1 LKGIIEKLEMQGFE
15 GYKKAEIPFT
25 AGLNLITGRNSTGK
39 TTILDAIFFA
49 LYGEIPDVDKKL
61 LVTRLQGTS
70 KTLYVGLRFISP
82 KTNQIVEVKRWGKL
96 YFKRGKEGYQ
106 TERLILLIDGKETPV
121 SGEEE
126 LRKKITDLL
135 GLTMKRFLNL
145 TYVRQGEL
153 TKILKPDKDE
163 MDSIL
168 GITILKE
175 LIEELNLVKKELEKY
190 EEKDVETEVKT
201 INEVLLPKVKEQI
214 KNLESQIE
222 TLKHEI
228 KEVQDKLEK
237 AESPELINLLKNID
251 EKDSLLKSFREKEA
265 SIKIL
270 LTQWSVP
277 DIVALKELI
286 KKVEAE
292 EQELK
297 RKLKEENEELKKVE
311 VEKENYK
318 DRLVKVKELLKSVKV
333 SNVEKLKELIEKKHK
348 ENSKINE
355 DLILF
360 VKKFNEIEEEKNRL
374 EGKLLTLIE
383 ELKAHKK
390 LLEENKLNC
399 PMCGQKVTPET
410 LKKLILEKEVEK
422 KEVEQKFANIIKIY
436 EEKKKVIE
444 KLKYEISKL
453 ENELETLMGVNSLIN
468 ESLAGSTLKELEETY
483 NKTEQKYQN
492 VKCKIE
498 ELTIKFNEV
507 KTKLLNMNLTL
518 ENAKK
523 LFEEAEKELK
533 RIQEYLVNIKILL
546 EKLMLPFKPEDEEL
560 KVKIAEKLPLTISE
574 IEELRRQFKIKNEKL
589 KILEE
594 EFKNLKSEEEKLQ
607 VKLAL
612 LNKRLEKA
620 IVTEKLIEKLR
631 RGVENIRSVK
641 LKDIAYEALKIYNSL
656 TDQHVYKAFR
666 INPENYIVEVQPI
679 DLDEYIP
686 AVRVGGGHQTLISL
700 ALRLAMLKILGG
712 EALLILDEPTYGVD
726 SDNIPQL
733 LTHIAEAAKKV
744 SQVILVTHYGLGEE
758 EAANIIKVERGKD
771 GASQATIGI

>member
-126 LRKKITDLL
+126 LRRKITDLL

-201 INEVLLPKVKEQI
+201 INEALLPKVKEQI

-222 TLKHEI
+222 TLKHEV
-228 KEVQDKLEK
+228 KEAQDKLEK

-270 LTQWSVP
+270 LTQWNVP

-286 KKVEAE
+286 KKVEVE

-297 RKLKEENEELKKVE
+297 RKLEKENEELKKVE

-318 DRLVKVKELLKSVKV
+318 DKLIKIKELLKSVKV
-333 SNVEKLKELIEKKHK
+333 SNIEELKELIEKKHK

-355 DLILF
+355 DLIL
-360 VKKFNEIEEEKNRL
+360 VEKKFNEIEEEKNRL

-410 LKKLILEKEVEK
+410 LKKLILEKEREK
-422 KEVEQKFANIIKIY
+422 KEFEQKFANIIKIY

-498 ELTIKFNEV
+498 ELTVKFNEV

-523 LFEEAEKELK
+523 LFEEAEKELR
-533 RIQEYLVNIKILL
+533 RIQECLMNIKILL

-589 KILEE
+589 RILEG

-620 IVTEKLIEKLR
+620 IVTEELIEKLKK
-631 RGVENIRSVK
+631 GIENIRSVK

-686 AVRVGGGHQTLISL
+686 AVRVGGGHQTLIAL

-758 EAANIIKVERGKD
+758 EAANIIKVERGED

>member
-126 LRKKITDLL
+126 LRRKITDLL

-201 INEVLLPKVKEQI
+201 INEALLPKVKEQI

-222 TLKHEI
+222 TLKHEV
-228 KEVQDKLEK
+228 KEAQDKLEK

-270 LTQWSVP
+270 LTQWNVP

-286 KKVEAE
+286 KKVEVE

-297 RKLKEENEELKKVE
+297 RKLEKENEELKKVE

-318 DRLVKVKELLKSVKV
+318 DKLIKIKELLKSVKV
-333 SNVEKLKELIEKKHK
+333 SNIEELKELIEKKHK

-355 DLILF
+355 DLIL
-360 VKKFNEIEEEKNRL
+360 VEKKFNEIEEEKNRL

-410 LKKLILEKEVEK
+410 LKKLILEKEREK
-422 KEVEQKFANIIKIY
+422 KEFEQKFANIIKIY

-498 ELTIKFNEV
+498 ELTVKFNEV

-523 LFEEAEKELK
+523 LFEEAEKELR
-533 RIQEYLVNIKILL
+533 RIQECLMNIKILL

-589 KILEE
+589 RILEG

-620 IVTEKLIEKLR
+620 IVTEELIEKLKK
-631 RGVENIRSVK
+631 GIENIRSIK

-686 AVRVGGGHQTLISL
+686 AVRVGGGHQTLIAL

-758 EAANIIKVERGKD
+758 EAANIIKVERGED

>member
-1 LKGIIEKLEMQGFE
+1 MKGIIEKLEMQGFE

-70 KTLYVGLRFISP
+70 KTLYVGLKFISP

-126 LRKKITDLL
+126 LRRKITDLL

-201 INEVLLPKVKEQI
+201 INEALLPKVKEQI
-214 KNLESQIE
+214 KNLENQIE
-222 TLKHEI
+222 TLKHEV
-228 KEVQDKLEK
+228 KEAQDKLEK

-270 LTQWSVP
+270 LTQWNVP

-286 KKVEAE
+286 KKVEVE

-297 RKLKEENEELKKVE
+297 RKLEKENEELKKVE

-318 DRLVKVKELLKSVKV
+318 DKLIKIKELLKSVKV
-333 SNVEKLKELIEKKHK
+333 SNIEELKELIEKKHK

-355 DLILF
+355 DLIL
-360 VKKFNEIEEEKNRL
+360 VEKEFNEIEEKKNRL

-410 LKKLILEKEVEK
+410 LKKLILEKEREK
-422 KEVEQKFANIIKIY
+422 KEFEQKFANIIKIY

-498 ELTIKFNEV
+498 ELTVKVNEV

-523 LFEEAEKELK
+523 LFEEAEKELR
-533 RIQEYLVNIKILL
+533 RIQECLMNIKILL

-589 KILEE
+589 RILEG

-620 IVTEKLIEKLR
+620 IVTEELIEKLKK
-631 RGVENIRSVK
+631 GIENIRSVK

-686 AVRVGGGHQTLISL
+686 AVRVGGGHQTLIAL

-758 EAANIIKVERGKD
+758 EAANIIKVERGED

>member
-126 LRKKITDLL
+126 LRRKITDLL

-201 INEVLLPKVKEQI
+201 INEALLPKVKEQI

-222 TLKHEI
+222 TLKHEV

-270 LTQWSVP
+270 LTQWNVP

-286 KKVEAE
+286 KKVEVE

-297 RKLKEENEELKKVE
+297 RKLEKENEELKKVE

-318 DRLVKVKELLKSVKV
+318 DKLIKIKELLKSVKV
-333 SNVEKLKELIEKKHK
+333 SNIEELKELIEKKHK

-355 DLILF
+355 DLIL
-360 VKKFNEIEEEKNRL
+360 VEKKFNEIEEEKNRL

-410 LKKLILEKEVEK
+410 LKKLILEKEREK
-422 KEVEQKFANIIKIY
+422 KEFEQKFANIIKIY

-498 ELTIKFNEV
+498 ELTVKFNEV

-523 LFEEAEKELK
+523 LFEEAEKELR
-533 RIQEYLVNIKILL
+533 RIQECLMNIKILL

-589 KILEE
+589 RILEG

-620 IVTEKLIEKLR
+620 IVTEELIEKLKK
-631 RGVENIRSVK
+631 GIENIRSVK

-686 AVRVGGGHQTLISL
+686 AVRVGGGHQTLIAL

-758 EAANIIKVERGKD
+758 EAANIIKVERGED

>member
-1 LKGIIEKLEMQGFE
+1 MKGIIEKLEMQGFE

-126 LRKKITDLL
+126 LRRKITDLL

-201 INEVLLPKVKEQI
+201 INEALLPKVKEQI

-222 TLKHEI
+222 TLKHEV
-228 KEVQDKLEK
+228 KEAQDKLEK

-270 LTQWSVP
+270 LTQWNVP

-286 KKVEAE
+286 KKVEVE

-297 RKLKEENEELKKVE
+297 RKLEKENEELKKVE

-318 DRLVKVKELLKSVKV
+318 DKLIKIKELLKSVKV
-333 SNVEKLKELIEKKHK
+333 SNIEELKELIEKKHK

-355 DLILF
+355 DLIL
-360 VKKFNEIEEEKNRL
+360 VEKKFNEIEEEKNRL

-410 LKKLILEKEVEK
+410 LKKLILEKEREK
-422 KEVEQKFANIIKIY
+422 KEFEQKFANIIKIY

-498 ELTIKFNEV
+498 ELTVKFNEV

-523 LFEEAEKELK
+523 LFEEAEKELR
-533 RIQEYLVNIKILL
+533 RIQECLMNIKILL

-589 KILEE
+589 RILEG

-620 IVTEKLIEKLR
+620 IVTEELIEKLKK
-631 RGVENIRSVK
+631 GIENIRSVK

-686 AVRVGGGHQTLISL
+686 AVRVGGGHQTLIAL

-758 EAANIIKVERGKD
+758 EAANIIKVERGED

>member
-126 LRKKITDLL
+126 LRRKITDLL

-201 INEVLLPKVKEQI
+201 INEALLPKVKEQI
-214 KNLESQIE
+214 KNLENQIE
-222 TLKHEI
+222 TLKHEV
-228 KEVQDKLEK
+228 KEAQDKLEK

-270 LTQWSVP
+270 LTQWNVP

-286 KKVEAE
+286 KKVEVE

-297 RKLKEENEELKKVE
+297 RKLEKENEELKKVE

-318 DRLVKVKELLKSVKV
+318 DKLIKIKELLKSVKV
-333 SNVEKLKELIEKKHK
+333 SNIEELKELIEKKHK

-355 DLILF
+355 DLIL
-360 VKKFNEIEEEKNRL
+360 VEKKFNEIEEEKNRL

-410 LKKLILEKEVEK
+410 LKKLILEKEREK
-422 KEVEQKFANIIKIY
+422 KEFEQKFANIIKIY

-498 ELTIKFNEV
+498 ELTVKFNEV

-523 LFEEAEKELK
+523 LFEEAEKELR
-533 RIQEYLVNIKILL
+533 RIQECLMNIKILL

-589 KILEE
+589 RILEG

-620 IVTEKLIEKLR
+620 IVTEELIEKLKK
-631 RGVENIRSVK
+631 GIENIRSVK

-686 AVRVGGGHQTLISL
+686 AVRVGGGHQTLIAL

-758 EAANIIKVERGKD
+758 EAANIIKVERGED

>member
-61 LVTRLQGTS
+61 LVTRLQRTS

-126 LRKKITDLL
+126 LRRKITDLL

-201 INEVLLPKVKEQI
+201 INEALLPKVKEQI
-214 KNLESQIE
+214 KNLENQIE
-222 TLKHEI
+222 TLKHEV
-228 KEVQDKLEK
+228 KEAQDKLEK

-270 LTQWSVP
+270 LTQWNVP

-286 KKVEAE
+286 KKVEVE

-297 RKLKEENEELKKVE
+297 RKLEKENEELKKVE

-318 DRLVKVKELLKSVKV
+318 DKLIKIKELLKSVKV
-333 SNVEKLKELIEKKHK
+333 SNIEELKELIEKKHK

-355 DLILF
+355 DLIL
-360 VKKFNEIEEEKNRL
+360 VEKKFNEIEEEKNRL
-374 EGKLLTLIE
+374 KGKLLTLIE

-410 LKKLILEKEVEK
+410 LKKLILEKEREK
-422 KEVEQKFANIIKIY
+422 KEFEQKFANIIKIY

-498 ELTIKFNEV
+498 ELTVKFNEV

-523 LFEEAEKELK
+523 LFEEAEKELR
-533 RIQEYLVNIKILL
+533 RIQECLMNIKILL

-589 KILEE
+589 RILEG

-620 IVTEKLIEKLR
+620 IVTEELIEKLKK
-631 RGVENIRSVK
+631 GIENIRSVK

-686 AVRVGGGHQTLISL
+686 AVRVGGGHQTLIAL

-758 EAANIIKVERGKD
+758 EAANIIKVERGED

>member
-1 LKGIIEKLEMQGFE
+1 MKGIIEKLEMQGFE

-106 TERLILLIDGKETPV
+106 TERLILLIDGKEIPV

-126 LRKKITDLL
+126 LRRKITDLL

>member
-126 LRKKITDLL
+126 LRRKITDLL

-201 INEVLLPKVKEQI
+201 INEALLPKVKEQI
-214 KNLESQIE
+214 KNLENQIE
-222 TLKHEI
+222 TLKHEV
-228 KEVQDKLEK
+228 KEAQDKLEK

-270 LTQWSVP
+270 LTQWNVP

-286 KKVEAE
+286 KKVEVE

-297 RKLKEENEELKKVE
+297 RKLEKENEELKKVE

-318 DRLVKVKELLKSVKV
+318 DKLIKIKELLKSVKV
-333 SNVEKLKELIEKKHK
+333 SNIEELKELIEKKHK

-355 DLILF
+355 DLIL
-360 VKKFNEIEEEKNRL
+360 VEKKFNEIEEEKNRL
-374 EGKLLTLIE
+374 KGKLLTLIE

-410 LKKLILEKEVEK
+410 LKKLILEKEREK
-422 KEVEQKFANIIKIY
+422 KEFEQKFANIIKIY

-498 ELTIKFNEV
+498 ELTVKFNEV

-523 LFEEAEKELK
+523 LFEEAEKELR
-533 RIQEYLVNIKILL
+533 RIQECLMNIKILL

-589 KILEE
+589 RILEG

-620 IVTEKLIEKLR
+620 IVTEELIEKLKK
-631 RGVENIRSVK
+631 GIENIRSVK

-686 AVRVGGGHQTLISL
+686 AVRVGGGHQTLIAL

-758 EAANIIKVERGKD
+758 EAANIIKVERGED

>member
-126 LRKKITDLL
+126 LRRKITDLL

-201 INEVLLPKVKEQI
+201 INEALLPKVKEQI

-222 TLKHEI
+222 TLKHEV
-228 KEVQDKLEK
+228 KEAQDKLEK

-270 LTQWSVP
+270 LTQWNVP

-286 KKVEAE
+286 KKVEVE

-297 RKLKEENEELKKVE
+297 RKLEKENEELKKVE

-318 DRLVKVKELLKSVKV
+318 DKLIKIKELLKSVKV
-333 SNVEKLKELIEKKHK
+333 SNIEELKELIEKKHK

-355 DLILF
+355 DLIL
-360 VKKFNEIEEEKNRL
+360 VEKKFNEIEEEKNRL

-410 LKKLILEKEVEK
+410 LKKLILEKEREK
-422 KEVEQKFANIIKIY
+422 KEFEQKFANIIKIY

-498 ELTIKFNEV
+498 ELTVKVNEV

-523 LFEEAEKELK
+523 LFEEAEKELR
-533 RIQEYLVNIKILL
+533 RIQECLMNIKILL

-589 KILEE
+589 RILEG

-620 IVTEKLIEKLR
+620 IVTEELIEKLKK
-631 RGVENIRSVK
+631 GIENIRSVK

-686 AVRVGGGHQTLISL
+686 AVRVGGGHQTLIAL

-758 EAANIIKVERGKD
+758 EAANIIKVERGED

>member
-1 LKGIIEKLEMQGFE
+1 MKGIIEKLEMQGFE

-126 LRKKITDLL
+126 LRRKITDLL

-201 INEVLLPKVKEQI
+201 INEALLPKVKEQI

-222 TLKHEI
+222 TLKHEV

-237 AESPELINLLKNID
+237 AESPELISLLKNID

-270 LTQWSVP
+270 LTQWNAP

-286 KKVEAE
+286 KKVEVE

-297 RKLKEENEELKKVE
+297 RKLEKENEELKKVE

-318 DRLVKVKELLKSVKV
+318 DKLIKIKELLKSVKV
-333 SNVEKLKELIEKKHK
+333 SNIEELKELIEKKRK

-355 DLILF
+355 DLIL
-360 VKKFNEIEEEKNRL
+360 VEKKFNEIEEEKNRL

-410 LKKLILEKEVEK
+410 LKKLILEKEREK
-422 KEVEQKFANIIKIY
+422 KEFEQKFANIIKIY
-436 EEKKKVIE
+436 EEEKKVIE

-492 VKCKIE
+492 IKCKIE
-498 ELTIKFNEV
+498 ELTVKFNEV

-533 RIQEYLVNIKILL
+533 RIQECLMNIKILL

-589 KILEE
+589 RILED

-607 VKLAL
+607 VKLTL

-620 IVTEKLIEKLR
+620 IVTEELIEKLKK
-631 RGVENIRSVK
+631 GIENIRSVK

-686 AVRVGGGHQTLISL
+686 AARVGGGHQTLIAL

-758 EAANIIKVERGKD
+758 EAANIIKVERGED
-771 GASQATIGI
+771 GASQATIRI

>member
-507 KTKLLNMNLTL
+507 KTKLLNMSLTL

>member
-70 KTLYVGLRFISP
+70 KTLYVGLKFISP

-126 LRKKITDLL
+126 LRRKITDLL

-201 INEVLLPKVKEQI
+201 INEALLPKVKEQI
-214 KNLESQIE
+214 KNLENQIE
-222 TLKHEI
+222 TLKHEV
-228 KEVQDKLEK
+228 KEAQDKLEK

-270 LTQWSVP
+270 LTQWNVP

-286 KKVEAE
+286 KKVEVE

-297 RKLKEENEELKKVE
+297 RKLEKENEELKKVE

-318 DRLVKVKELLKSVKV
+318 DKLIKIKELLKSVKV
-333 SNVEKLKELIEKKHK
+333 SNIEELKELIEKKHK

-355 DLILF
+355 DLIL
-360 VKKFNEIEEEKNRL
+360 VEKEFNEIEEKKNRL

-410 LKKLILEKEVEK
+410 LKKLILEKEREK
-422 KEVEQKFANIIKIY
+422 KEFEQKFANIIKIY

-498 ELTIKFNEV
+498 ELTVKVNEV

-523 LFEEAEKELK
+523 LFEEAEKELR
-533 RIQEYLVNIKILL
+533 RIQECLMNIKILL

-589 KILEE
+589 RILEG

-620 IVTEKLIEKLR
+620 IVTEELIEKLKK
-631 RGVENIRSVK
+631 GIENIRSVK

-686 AVRVGGGHQTLISL
+686 AVRVGGGHQTLIAL

-758 EAANIIKVERGKD
+758 EAANIIKVERGED

>member
-1 LKGIIEKLEMQGFE
+1 MKGIIEKLEMQGFE

-61 LVTRLQGTS
+61 LVTRLQRTS

-126 LRKKITDLL
+126 LRRKITDLL

-201 INEVLLPKVKEQI
+201 INEALLPKVKEQI
-214 KNLESQIE
+214 KNLENQIE
-222 TLKHEI
+222 TLKHEV
-228 KEVQDKLEK
+228 KEAQDKLEK

-270 LTQWSVP
+270 LTQWNVP

-286 KKVEAE
+286 KKVEVE

-297 RKLKEENEELKKVE
+297 RKLEKENEELKKVE

-318 DRLVKVKELLKSVKV
+318 DKLIKIKELLKSVKV
-333 SNVEKLKELIEKKHK
+333 SNIEELKELIEKKHK

-355 DLILF
+355 DLIL
-360 VKKFNEIEEEKNRL
+360 VEKKFNEIEEEKNRL
-374 EGKLLTLIE
+374 KGKLLTLIE

-410 LKKLILEKEVEK
+410 LKKLILEKEREK
-422 KEVEQKFANIIKIY
+422 KEFEQKFANIIKIY

-498 ELTIKFNEV
+498 ELTVKFNEV

-523 LFEEAEKELK
+523 LFEEAEKELR
-533 RIQEYLVNIKILL
+533 RIQECLMNIKILL

-589 KILEE
+589 RILEG

-620 IVTEKLIEKLR
+620 IVTEELIEKLKK
-631 RGVENIRSVK
+631 GIENIRSVK

-686 AVRVGGGHQTLISL
+686 AVRVGGGHQTLIAL

-758 EAANIIKVERGKD
+758 EAANIIKVERGED

>member
-1 LKGIIEKLEMQGFE
+1 MKGIIEKLEMQGFE

-126 LRKKITDLL
+126 LRRKITDLL

-201 INEVLLPKVKEQI
+201 INEALLPKVKEQI
-214 KNLESQIE
+214 KNLENQIE
-222 TLKHEI
+222 TLKHEV
-228 KEVQDKLEK
+228 KEAQDKLEK

-270 LTQWSVP
+270 LTQWNVP

-286 KKVEAE
+286 KKVEVE

-297 RKLKEENEELKKVE
+297 RKLEKENEELKKVE

-318 DRLVKVKELLKSVKV
+318 DKLIKIKELLKSVKV
-333 SNVEKLKELIEKKHK
+333 SNIEELKELIEKKHK

-355 DLILF
+355 DLIL
-360 VKKFNEIEEEKNRL
+360 VEKKFNEIEEEKNRL

-410 LKKLILEKEVEK
+410 LKKLILEKEREK
-422 KEVEQKFANIIKIY
+422 KEFEQKFANIIKIY

-498 ELTIKFNEV
+498 ELTVKFNEV

-523 LFEEAEKELK
+523 LFEEAEKELR
-533 RIQEYLVNIKILL
+533 RIQECLMNIKILL

-589 KILEE
+589 RILEG

-620 IVTEKLIEKLR
+620 IVTEELIEKLKK
-631 RGVENIRSVK
+631 GIENIRSVK

-686 AVRVGGGHQTLISL
+686 AVRVGGGHQTLIAL

-758 EAANIIKVERGKD
+758 EAANIIKVERGED

>member
-1 LKGIIEKLEMQGFE
+1 MKGIIEKLEMQGFE

-507 KTKLLNMNLTL
+507 KTKLLNMSLTL
-518 ENAKK
+518 ENAKN
-523 LFEEAEKELK
+523 FLK
-533 RIQEYLVNIKILL
+533 
-546 EKLMLPFKPEDEEL
+546 
-560 KVKIAEKLPLTISE
+560 
-574 IEELRRQFKIKNEKL
+574 KL
-589 KILEE
+589 K
-594 EFKNLKSEEEKLQ
+594 KN
-607 VKLAL
+607 
-612 LNKRLEKA
+612 
-620 IVTEKLIEKLR
+620 
-631 RGVENIRSVK
+631 
-641 LKDIAYEALKIYNSL
+641 
-656 TDQHVYKAFR
+656 
-666 INPENYIVEVQPI
+666 
-679 DLDEYIP
+679 
-686 AVRVGGGHQTLISL
+686 
-700 ALRLAMLKILGG
+700 
-712 EALLILDEPTYGVD
+712 
-726 SDNIPQL
+726 
-733 LTHIAEAAKKV
+733 
-744 SQVILVTHYGLGEE
+744 
-758 EAANIIKVERGKD
+758 
-771 GASQATIGI
+771 